1 LGERKWRKIMEH
13 LLPLSYAAG
22 WYRVQYI
29 VVIGEIG
36 KAL

>member
-1 LGERKWRKIMEH
+1 MAH

-29 VVIGEIG
+29 VWIETIG
-36 KAL
+36 KDL

>member
-1 LGERKWRKIMEH
+1 MEH

-29 VVIGEIG
+29 VLIESIG
-36 KAL
+36 KDL